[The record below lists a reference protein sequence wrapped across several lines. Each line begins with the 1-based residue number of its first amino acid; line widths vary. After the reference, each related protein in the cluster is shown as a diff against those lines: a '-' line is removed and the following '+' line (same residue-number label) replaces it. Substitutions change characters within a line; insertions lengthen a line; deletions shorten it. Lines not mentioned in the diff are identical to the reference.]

1 MAFFLVKM
9 FSYKE
14 SAGRFT
20 FVFTLNVFNLF
31 RLMTRWHG
39 LFRIGKKNR
48 PIGENKMVWC
58 WSKSQLTF
66 ARLSLPINTVFV
78 RPVKFIVFNFYL
90 SSFAGSVIVWYITNT
105 KMYLW
110 NGIRSRKP
118 KGQISIVKMGEKGW
132 KLYQYR
138 ITRPLS
144 PHKKTR

>member
-39 LFRIGKKNR
+39 LFRIEKNR
-48 PIGENKMVWC
+48 PIGGNKAVWC

-66 ARLSLPINTVFV
+66 ACLSLPINTVFV
-78 RPVKFIVFNFYL
+78 RPLKFIVFNFYSN
-90 SSFAGSVIVWYITNT
+90 SSTGSVIANYITNT
-105 KMYLW
+105 NDVCLW
-110 NGIRSRKP
+110 NGICSIKSGIRADFNRENGV
-118 KGQISIVKMGEKGW
+118 KGMKTVSISDN
-132 KLYQYR
+132 
-138 ITRPLS
+138 TSSFPS
-144 PHKKTR
+144 